1 MRIYRQTKKIQISQK
16 KLLQILILCES
27 EKELFSGAFV
37 SLLPVLVSFCKNCV
51 KAAENEE
58 KLAKSRTNLYKSGV
72 KRTENVIADCHT
84 NFHLYHYAGNNPV
97 KYTDPTGKS
106 VDYDLGEI
114 SIEIS
119 SEDFIA
125 IRDSLKQELESVN
138 KAETW
143 KEKLQTIFNAICGK
157 AVDGVPLLGSL
168 YDIYDG
174 MNTLTTILSGMEEVD
189 QQTALNRMSD
199 VLADYFRLTETTD
212 KKPQVSI
219 VLNIKASGKS
229 EYISGAV

>member
-1 MRIYRQTKKIQISQK
+1 M
-16 KLLQILILCES
+16 
-27 EKELFSGAFV
+27 
-37 SLLPVLVSFCKNCV
+37 
-51 KAAENEE
+51 
-58 KLAKSRTNLYKSGV
+58 
-72 KRTENVIADCHT
+72 
-84 NFHLYHYAGNNPV
+84 YHYAGNNPI

-119 SEDFIA
+119 PEDFID
-125 IRDSLKQELESVN
+125 IRESLKQKLESVN

-143 KEKLQTIFNAICGK
+143 KEKFQAIFNAICGK
-157 AVDGVPLLGSL
+157 AVNGVPLLGSL

-174 MNTLTTILSGMEEVD
+174 MNTLSTILSGMKEVD
-189 QQTALNRMSD
+189 QQEALNQISD
-199 VLADYFRLTETTD
+199 VLADYFSLTESTD

-229 EYISGAV
+229 EYFPGAVPAYSYCRNTVTEDYSIDFTLNGETKHIPLPKNTYNMPNTYIYPQKSFFPHF